1 MGERF
6 KSKFFLSHSNFW
18 FVPYR
23 DRDNFPKNDDLF
35 PIGVFPIGTEDCNRL
50 KLVRPSK
57 SQSRL
62 KRKIEISRLI
72 QCQIKSRNKRTRE
85 LFKMFSHTEL

>member
-35 PIGVFPIGTEDCNRL
+35 PIGVFPIGTEDYFG
-50 KLVRPSK
+50 
-57 SQSRL
+57 
-62 KRKIEISRLI
+62 
-72 QCQIKSRNKRTRE
+72 
-85 LFKMFSHTEL
+85 LFSAAILTGVG

>member
-35 PIGVFPIGTEDCNRL
+35 PIGVFPIGTEDCKKITLTQTFQSDYPEKSARRL
-50 KLVRPSK
+50 FVSG
-57 SQSRL
+57 
-62 KRKIEISRLI
+62 I
-72 QCQIKSRNKRTRE
+72 
-85 LFKMFSHTEL
+85 